1 MMSIQDHSHHP
12 FSFAYL
18 LYYINNKMENRDRG
32 YNAASMQETVDGALR
47 GLLRYRYP
55 TALALSG
62 LWLVI
67 VTGKL
72 AYT

>member
-1 MMSIQDHSHHP
+1 
-12 FSFAYL
+12 
-18 LYYINNKMENRDRG
+18 MENRERG
-32 YNAASMQETVDGALR
+32 YNGASMQETVDNALR

-55 TALALSG
+55 TALAISG
-62 LWLVI
+62 IWLVI